1 MAGLR
6 TSNGLTNLV
15 VDTLRFRNFEGG
27 ILTVSEKGM
36 VSNDALPV
44 FRNLTVSGQSTLT
57 DTVCT
62 SLTVNSVDALE
73 SIRTPSAAI
82 GQLDASSAAISSLNV
97 FRESVDRLTAP
108 SASISFL
115 DATTASI
122 RILDVSSA
130 SIGSLDA
137 SVASISF
144 LDAETASIRIL
155 DGSSASIGSLDASV
169 ASIKT
174 VDASSASIGTLE
186 AFSGLV
192 TELDVSA
199 AHISF
204 ADISSAIIGY
214 LPQFD
219 PSGNTVPL
227 FPVSTTLP
235 QFIAGY
241 NQLLNLFANKNI
253 FITLSPNIIFQ
264 TRLRIGI
271 SKFPTGDPGNFIQN
285 NYTFETGER
294 SLHDV
299 INMLNNPENFTF
311 KLRFSLNNSR
321 VSIQEE
327 PGYSFIF
334 KDLNSSANL
343 FLNHIGLIDISC
355 NPTVPFYPY
364 TSLTGERVLD
374 MTGQLPIAPGAPTAL
389 PTVDNITDNGFTIVL
404 SAPTDP
410 TVKQFGL
417 YIRTPS
423 SESARWEAWLP
434 SILST
439 VTRYRFNTP
448 TLTNTTQYDIYT
460 SYLSIYDESPK
471 SAGVF
476 VHSHNLFDIMDPG
489 PIMSPAPNVYSRP
502 TKPLTSWP
510 PELTKVSQI
519 YSIKL
524 NIGYRVNPSP
534 IEELQTVLI
543 VENTVTT
550 IPSIFTKDEG
560 IPYNDGIAEGGIVD
574 QTYLYDNFKQWFP
587 TTDGDTIDKTKSLSF
602 DWYFFDRTDDLP
614 GPVVWIG
621 PDTPDTCIINY
632 SYIEDAT

>member
-57 DTVCT
+57 DAVCT
-62 SLTVNSVDALE
+62 SLTVNSVDALA
-73 SIRTPSAAI
+73 SIRSPSAAI
-82 GQLDASSAAISSLNV
+82 SQLDASSAAISSLNA
-97 FRESVDRLTAP
+97 FRESAARLPASSATIGSIDVS
-108 SASISFL
+108 SASIGFL
-115 DATTASI
+115 DAATASI

-130 SIGSLDA
+130 SIGSLNVP
-137 SVASISF
+137 VASII
-144 LDAETASIRIL
+144 TADI
-155 DGSSASIGSLDASV
+155 
-169 ASIKT
+169 
-174 VDASSASIGTLE
+174 SSASIGTLE
-186 AFSGLV
+186 ASSATV
-192 TELDVSA
+192 VQLDVSEA
-199 AHISF
+199 LVNF
-204 ADISSAIIGY
+204 ADFSSAKIGY

-241 NQLLNLFANKNI
+241 NQLLNLFASKNI

-271 SKFPTGDPGNFIQN
+271 SKFPTGDPGNVIQN
-285 NYTFETGER
+285 NYTFEIGER

-299 INMLNNPENFTF
+299 VNMLNNPVNFTF
-311 KLRFSLNNSR
+311 KLRFSLNNSQ

-364 TSLTGERVLD
+364 TSLTGEKVLD
-374 MTGQLPIAPGAPTAL
+374 LTGQIPAVPTAPTTL
-389 PTVDNITDNGFTIVL
+389 PTVENITDNGFTIVL
-404 SAPTDP
+404 TAPPDP
-410 TVKQFGL
+410 TVKQLGL

-434 SILST
+434 SILSA

-448 TLTNTTQYDIYT
+448 TLTTTTQYDIYI

-476 VHSHNLFDIMDPG
+476 LHSHNLFDIMDTE
-489 PIMSPAPNVYSRP
+489 PIRRPAPNVYSRP

-524 NIGYRVNPSP
+524 TIRYRVNPSP

-543 VENTVTT
+543 VENSVTT
-550 IPSIFTKDEG
+550 IPPIFTKDEG

-574 QTYLYDNFKQWFP
+574 QTYLYNDFNQWFI

-602 DWYFFDRTDDLP
+602 DWNFFDDNLP
-614 GPVVWIG
+614 GEVEWIG